1 MRILILGAGKTG
13 RLVAEV
19 AAERSHTVRVLAS
32 SENHHASA
40 LTPAFLKDFDVAID
54 LTTPTAVVANLH
66 ACLPNGVRMVIGT
79 TGWYNH
85 LPEIRTLAAE
95 HKTALLYG
103 TNFSIG
109 MQMML
114 TLAKEMTSTLK
125 DAGYDFTITE
135 THHVSKLDAPSGT
148 SLTLRDAVLSS
159 LDRAVA
165 TPDNEITITSN
176 RTGDVEGVHSLIA
189 TGTCDRLILTHE
201 SKSRRPFAEGA
212 VRAAEWLFTHTG
224 VHDFHEV
231 FTQL

>member
-32 SENHHASA
+32 SENHQASA
-40 LTPAFLKDFDVAID
+40 LTPTFLKDFDVAID
-54 LTTPTAVVANLH
+54 FTTPSAVVANMH
-66 ACLPNGVRMVIGT
+66 ACLANGTRMVIGT
-79 TGWYNH
+79 TGWYSH
-85 LPEIRTLAAE
+85 LPEIRTLAAQ

-114 TLAKEMTSTLK
+114 KLAKEMTTTLK
-125 DAGYDFTITE
+125 DAGYTFAISE

-148 SLTLRDAVLSS
+148 SLTLRDAVLST
-159 LDRAVA
+159 LARKEA
-165 TPDNEITITSN
+165 TPNNEIVITSN
-176 RTGDVEGVHSLIA
+176 RTDDVEGVHSLIA
-189 TGTCDRLILTHE
+189 TGPCDRLILTHE

-212 VRAAEWLFTHTG
+212 VRAAEWLSTQTG

-231 FTQL
+231 FTEL

>member
-40 LTPAFLKDFDVAID
+40 LTPAFLRDFDVAID
-54 LTTPTAVVANLH
+54 FTTPTAVVANLH

-165 TPDNEITITSN
+165 TPNNEITITSN

>member
-19 AAERSHTVRVLAS
+19 ASERSHTVRVLAS
-32 SENHHASA
+32 SENSNASA

-54 LTTPTAVVANLH
+54 FTTPTAVVANMH

-79 TGWYNH
+79 TGWYDH
-85 LPEIRTLAAE
+85 LPELRTLAQH

-103 TNFSIG
+103 TNYSIG

-114 TLAKEMTSTLK
+114 KLAKEMTATLK
-125 DAGYDFTITE
+125 DAGYTFAISE

-148 SLTLRDAVLSS
+148 ALTLRDAVLST
-159 LDRAVA
+159 LDRKDA
-165 TPDNEITITSN
+165 TPNNEIVITSN

-189 TGTCDRLILTHE
+189 ASTCDRLILTHE

-212 VRAAEWLFTHTG
+212 VRAAEWLSTHAG

-231 FTQL
+231 FTEL

>member
-19 AAERSHTVRVLAS
+19 ASERSHTVRVLAS
-32 SENHHASA
+32 SENRNASA
-40 LTPAFLKDFDVAID
+40 LTAAFLKDFDAAID
-54 LTTPTAVVANLH
+54 FTTPAAVVANTR
-66 ACLPNGVRMVIGT
+66 ACLAQGIRMVIGT
-79 TGWYNH
+79 TGWYDH
-85 LPEIRTLAAE
+85 LPELRTLAQR

-114 TLAKEMTSTLK
+114 KLAKEMTSTLK
-125 DAGYDFTITE
+125 DAGYTFTISE

-148 SLTLRDAVLSS
+148 ALTLRDVVLRTVDGNQSS
-159 LDRAVA
+159 QNNLI
-165 TPDNEITITSN
+165 PITSN
-176 RTGDVEGVHSLIA
+176 RTGDVEGIHSLIA
-189 TGTCDRLILTHE
+189 TGTCDRLLLTHE

-212 VRAAEWLFTHTG
+212 VRAAEWLSTHTG

-231 FTQL
+231 FTEL

>member
-19 AAERSHTVRVLAS
+19 ASERSHAVRVLAS
-32 SENHHASA
+32 TENHQASA
-40 LTPAFLKDFDVAID
+40 LIPSFLKDFDVAID
-54 LTTPTAVVANLH
+54 FTTPTAVIANMH
-66 ACLPNGVRMVIGT
+66 ACLPNGVRMVVGT

-85 LPEIRTLAAE
+85 LPEIRTLAAA
-95 HKTALLYG
+95 HNTALLYG

-148 SLTLRDAVLSS
+148 SLTLRDAVLST
-159 LDRAVA
+159 LDRKVA
-165 TPDNEITITSN
+165 TPNNEIVITSN

-212 VRAAEWLFTHTG
+212 VRAAEWLSIHTG
-224 VHDFHEV
+224 VHDFHQV

>member
-19 AAERSHTVRVLAS
+19 ASERSHTVRVLAS
-32 SENHHASA
+32 SENGNASA
-40 LTPAFLKDFDVAID
+40 LTPAFLKDFDAAID
-54 LTTPTAVVANLH
+54 FTTPTAVVANLR
-66 ACLPNGVRMVIGT
+66 ACLPHGLRMVIGT
-79 TGWYNH
+79 TGWYDH
-85 LPEIRTLAAE
+85 LPEFRALAQH

-103 TNFSIG
+103 TNYSIG

-114 TLAKEMTSTLK
+114 KLAKEMTSTLK
-125 DAGYDFTITE
+125 DAGYTFSISE

-148 SLTLRDAVLSS
+148 ALTLRDAVLST
-159 LDRAVA
+159 LDRKDA
-165 TPDNEITITSN
+165 TPNNEIVITSN

-189 TGTCDRLILTHE
+189 ASTCDRLILTHE

-212 VRAAEWLFTHTG
+212 VRAAEWISTHTG

-231 FTQL
+231 FTEL

>member
-32 SENHHASA
+32 SENHDASA
-40 LTPAFLKDFDVAID
+40 LTRAFLKDFDIAID
-54 LTTPTAVVANLH
+54 FTTPAAVVANMH
-66 ACLPNGVRMVIGT
+66 ACLPNGTRMVIGT
-79 TGWYNH
+79 TGWYSH
-85 LPEIRTLAAE
+85 LPEIRTLAAQ

-114 TLAKEMTSTLK
+114 KLAKEMTTTLK
-125 DAGYDFTITE
+125 DAGYTFAISE

-148 SLTLRDAVLSS
+148 SLTLRDAVLCT
-159 LDRAVA
+159 LGA
-165 TPDNEITITSN
+165 TDAGQPPRVPITAN
-176 RTGDVEGVHSLIA
+176 RTGDVEGIHSLIA
-189 TGTCDRLILTHE
+189 TGPCDRLILTHE

-212 VRAAEWLFTHTG
+212 VRAAEWLSTQTG

-231 FTQL
+231 FTEL

>member
-19 AAERSHTVRVLAS
+19 ASERSHTVRVLAS
-32 SENHHASA
+32 SENGNASV
-40 LTPAFLKDFDVAID
+40 LTAAFLKDFDVAID
-54 LTTPTAVVANLH
+54 FTTPTAVVANMH
-66 ACLPNGVRMVIGT
+66 ACLPSSIRMVIGT
-79 TGWYNH
+79 TGWYSH
-85 LPEIRTLAAE
+85 LPEIRTLAQQ

-114 TLAKEMTSTLK
+114 KLAKEMTTALK
-125 DAGYDFTITE
+125 DAGYTFAISE

-148 SLTLRDAVLSS
+148 ALTLRDAVLST
-159 LDRAVA
+159 LDRKDA
-165 TPDNEITITSN
+165 TPNNEIVITSN

-189 TGTCDRLILTHE
+189 ASTCDRLILTHE

-212 VRAAEWLFTHTG
+212 VRAAEWLSTHTG

-231 FTQL
+231 FTEL

>member
-19 AAERSHTVRVLAS
+19 ASERSHTVRILAS
-32 SENHHASA
+32 SENANASA
-40 LTPAFLKDFDVAID
+40 LTPAFLKDFDLAID
-54 LTTPTAVVANLH
+54 FTTPAAVVANMR
-66 ACLPNGVRMVIGT
+66 ACLPIGIRMVIGT
-79 TGWYNH
+79 TGWYSH
-85 LPEIRTLAAE
+85 LPEIKTLAAQ

-114 TLAKEMTSTLK
+114 TLSKEMTSTLK

-148 SLTLRDAVLSS
+148 SLTLRDAVLSTHDRNETS
-159 LDRAVA
+159 LNNA
-165 TPDNEITITSN
+165 ITVTSN
-176 RTGDVEGVHSLIA
+176 RTGDVEGIHSLIA

-201 SKSRRPFAEGA
+201 SKSRRAFAEGA
-212 VRAAEWLFTHTG
+212 VRAAEWLSTHTG

-231 FTQL
+231 FTEL

>member
-32 SENHHASA
+32 SENQNASA
-40 LTPAFLKDFDVAID
+40 LTAAFLKNFDVAID
-54 LTTPTAVVANLH
+54 FTTPSAVVANLH
-66 ACLPNGVRMVIGT
+66 ACLPNGIRMVIGT

-165 TPDNEITITSN
+165 TPNNEITITSN

>member
-1 MRILILGAGKTG
+1 MRLLILGAGKTG

-19 AAERSHTVRVLAS
+19 ASERSHAVRVLAS
-32 SENHHASA
+32 SENPHASA
-40 LTPAFLKDFDVAID
+40 LTPAFLKDFDAAID
-54 LTTPTAVVANLH
+54 FTTPAAVVANLH
-66 ACLPNGVRMVIGT
+66 ACLAHNLPMVIGT

-85 LPEIRTLAAE
+85 LPEIRALAE
-95 HKTALLYG
+95 QHNTALLYG

-114 TLAKEMTSTLK
+114 TLAKEMATTLK
-125 DAGYDFTITE
+125 HAGYNFTISE

-148 SLTLRDAVLSS
+148 SLTLRDAVLSTIG
-159 LDRAVA
+159 A
-165 TPDNEITITSN
+165 TDAGLTPSVPITSH

-189 TGTCDRLILTHE
+189 NGTCDRLILTHE
-201 SKSRRPFAEGA
+201 SNSRRPFAEGA
-212 VRAAEWLFTHTG
+212 VRAAEWLSTHSG

>member
-19 AAERSHTVRVLAS
+19 ASERSHTVRILAS
-32 SENHHASA
+32 SENANASA
-40 LTPAFLKDFDVAID
+40 LTPAFLKDFDLAID
-54 LTTPTAVVANLH
+54 FTTPAAVVANMH
-66 ACLPNGVRMVIGT
+66 ACLPQGLRMVIGT

-85 LPEIRTLAAE
+85 LPEIKSLAAQ

-114 TLAKEMTSTLK
+114 KLAKEMTTTLK
-125 DAGYDFTITE
+125 DAGYTFGITE

-148 SLTLRDAVLSS
+148 ALTLRDAVLSKLNRS
-159 LDRAVA
+159 VA
-165 TPDNEITITSN
+165 NPDNEIVITSN

-189 TGTCDRLILTHE
+189 TSACDRLILTHE

-212 VRAAEWLFTHTG
+212 VRAAEWLSTQTG

-231 FTQL
+231 FTEL

>member
-19 AAERSHTVRVLAS
+19 ASERSHTARVLAS
-32 SENHHASA
+32 RENHDASA
-40 LTPAFLKDFDVAID
+40 LTPAFLKDFDIAID
-54 LTTPTAVVANLH
+54 FTTPSAVVANMH
-66 ACLPNGVRMVIGT
+66 ACLPHGIRMVIGT
-79 TGWYNH
+79 TGWYSH
-85 LPEIRTLAAE
+85 LPEIRTLAAQ

-114 TLAKEMTSTLK
+114 KLAKEMTTTLK
-125 DAGYDFTITE
+125 DAGYTFAITE

-148 SLTLRDAVLSS
+148 ALTLRDAVLSTLARKEAS
-159 LDRAVA
+159 
-165 TPDNEITITSN
+165 PNNEIVITSN

-189 TGTCDRLILTHE
+189 TGPCDRLILTHE

-212 VRAAEWLFTHTG
+212 VRAAEWLSTQTG
-224 VHDFHEV
+224 VHDFREV
-231 FTQL
+231 FTEL

>member
-19 AAERSHTVRVLAS
+19 ASERSHTVRVLAS
-32 SENHHASA
+32 SENANASA
-40 LTPAFLKDFDVAID
+40 LTPAFLQDFDVAID
-54 LTTPTAVVANLH
+54 FTTPTAVVANMH

-79 TGWYNH
+79 TGWYGH
-85 LPEIRTLAAE
+85 LPELRALAAQ

-114 TLAKEMTSTLK
+114 KLAKEMTATLK
-125 DAGYDFTITE
+125 DAGYTFTISE

-148 SLTLRDAVLSS
+148 ALTLRDAVLAT
-159 LDRAVA
+159 LDRKEAS
-165 TPDNEITITSN
+165 PNNEITITSN
-176 RTGDVEGVHSLIA
+176 RTGDVEGVHALIA
-189 TGTCDRLILTHE
+189 TGTCDRLLLTHE

-212 VRAAEWLFTHTG
+212 VRAAEWLSTHTG
-224 VHDFHEV
+224 VHDFHDV
-231 FTQL
+231 FTEL

>member
-54 LTTPTAVVANLH
+54 FTTPTAVVANLH

-114 TLAKEMTSTLK
+114 TLAKEMTSTLN

-165 TPDNEITITSN
+165 TPNNEITITSN

>member
-13 RLVAEV
+13 SLVAEV
-19 AAERSHTVRVLAS
+19 ASHRSHTVRVLAS
-32 SENHHASA
+32 SENTNAAA

-54 LTTPTAVVANLH
+54 FTTPTAVIANMR
-66 ACLPNGVRMVIGT
+66 ACLPNGLRMVIGT
-79 TGWYNH
+79 TGWYSH
-85 LPEIRTLAAE
+85 LPELRALAAL

-114 TLAKEMTSTLK
+114 TLAKEMTTTLK
-125 DAGYDFTITE
+125 DAGYTFNISE

-148 SLTLRDAVLSS
+148 ALTLRDAVLTT
-159 LDRAVA
+159 LGA
-165 TPDNEITITSN
+165 TDAGQNPSVPITAN
-176 RTGDVEGVHSLIA
+176 RTGDVEGIHSLIA

-212 VRAAEWLFTHTG
+212 VRAAEWLSTHTG

-231 FTQL
+231 FTEL

>member
-54 LTTPTAVVANLH
+54 FTTPTAVVANLH

-109 MQMML
+109 MQIML

>member
-54 LTTPTAVVANLH
+54 FTTPTAVVANLH

>member
-40 LTPAFLKDFDVAID
+40 LTPVFLKDFDVAID
-54 LTTPTAVVANLH
+54 FTTPTAVVANLH

-165 TPDNEITITSN
+165 TPNNEITITSN

>member
-19 AAERSHTVRVLAS
+19 AAERNHTVRVLAS

-40 LTPAFLKDFDVAID
+40 LTPDFLKDFDIAID
-54 LTTPTAVVANLH
+54 FTTPAAVVANMH
-66 ACLPNGVRMVIGT
+66 ACLPQGLRMVIGT

-85 LPEIRTLAAE
+85 LPEIKSLAAQ

-114 TLAKEMTSTLK
+114 TLSKEMTSTLK

>member
-54 LTTPTAVVANLH
+54 FTTPTAVVANLH

-109 MQMML
+109 MQIML

-165 TPDNEITITSN
+165 TPNNEITITSN

-224 VHDFHEV
+224 VHYFHEV